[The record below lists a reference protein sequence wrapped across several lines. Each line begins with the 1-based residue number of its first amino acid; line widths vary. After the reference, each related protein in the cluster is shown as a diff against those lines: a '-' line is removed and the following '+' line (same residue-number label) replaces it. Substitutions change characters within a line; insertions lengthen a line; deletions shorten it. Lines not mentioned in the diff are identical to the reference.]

1 MGKIITNGLAKRKNS
16 SFFNHRIGRVIAKQ
30 RNIGN
35 EEIQKD
41 ELIQILGRGRNKNEF
56 NVKSISTDVH
66 IHNVWCEQIELC
78 DEIVV
83 ELEDNGQDFLFF
95 HISPEGVITD
105 TKPFQGSVWK
115 YGQVP
120 LHSLHYLEVG
130 KSFPIHHPPHI
141 NFGFLKH
148 KIKAIDYKF

>member
-1 MGKIITNGLAKRKNS
+1 M
-16 SFFNHRIGRVIAKQ
+16 
-30 RNIGN
+30 NIGN

-41 ELIQILGRGRNKNEF
+41 EIVQIIGRGRSKNEL
-56 NVKSISTDVH
+56 NIESISTGVL

-105 TKPFQGSVWK
+105 VKPFESIWK

-120 LHSLHYLEVG
+120 LHSLHDLNVG
-130 KSFPIHHPPHI
+130 NHFPIHHTPHSHQ
-141 NFGFLKH
+141 GFITH
-148 KIKAIDYKF
+148 NI